1 MKYVH
6 LKIRMTPNHYQVQ
19 SHSMASR
26 LLTKSY
32 RLSQIGL
39 PNRSHSGLVRNQ
51 YLIQLLLYKV
61 KLRLFYG
68 LNFLKMANLCLF
80 FIMNRLW
87 IKTFHFCLY
96 TYAVSHAKG
105 KNLFHLLF
113 QQDFHV
119 KDQISK

>member
-1 MKYVH
+1 MKYVY
-6 LKIRMTPNHYQVQ
+6 LKIRMTPNHYQVK
-19 SHSMASR
+19 SHLMASR

-32 RLSQIGL
+32 RL
-39 PNRSHSGLVRNQ
+39 PNRSHSGLVRYQ
-51 YLIQLLLYKV
+51 YLTKLLLYKI

-68 LNFLKMANLCLF
+68 LNFLKMADLCLF

-96 TYAVSHAKG
+96 TYAVSQAEG
-105 KNLFHLLF
+105 RNPFHLLF